1 MSGPW
6 MVGCA
11 RQSSLTD
18 LGYSWSLTPNSGCW
32 PSMPLLPSDLQPEP
46 DSERKT
52 PPRQHDTLRWM
63 LMLEI
68 QAILVLALW
77 AKKTLLLVLAF
88 IDSSSRLLV
97 VLAGAGL
104 MCAASNG
111 RCHLR
116 YSTTMAIYL
125 ATIKAEFGKD
135 SSLQLFSLGL
145 QTYFNT
151 IEYCSFTDNVA
162 STAPSLALGTPSSVF
177 QPQHHTKS
185 ISNLNKCWCLQ

>member
-1 MSGPW
+1 MCLRSESVPTFGCSVVSVSGPW

-46 DSERKT
+46 DTERKT
-52 PPRQHDTLRWM
+52 PPRLHDTLRWM
-63 LMLEI
+63 LPES
-68 QAILVLALW
+68 QTILVLALW
-77 AKKTLLLVLAF
+77 AKKTLVLVLAF

-104 MCAASNG
+104 MCAANNG

-116 YSTTMAIYL
+116 FSTMMAIWP
-125 ATIKAEFGKD
+125 
-135 SSLQLFSLGL
+135 
-145 QTYFNT
+145 
-151 IEYCSFTDNVA
+151 
-162 STAPSLALGTPSSVF
+162 PSNHQG
-177 QPQHHTKS
+177 
-185 ISNLNKCWCLQ
+185 

>member
-1 MSGPW
+1 MCLLRSESVPTFGCSVVSVSGPW

-46 DSERKT
+46 DTERKT
-52 PPRQHDTLRWM
+52 PPRLHDTFRWM
-63 LMLEI
+63 LMPEN
-68 QAILVLALW
+68 QTILMLAVW
-77 AKKTLLLVLAF
+77 AKKTLVLLVVAF

-104 MCAASNG
+104 MCAANNG

-116 YSTTMAIYL
+116 SSTTMAIWP
-125 ATIKAEFGKD
+125 
-135 SSLQLFSLGL
+135 
-145 QTYFNT
+145 
-151 IEYCSFTDNVA
+151 
-162 STAPSLALGTPSSVF
+162 PSLPSNH
-177 QPQHHTKS
+177 QG
-185 ISNLNKCWCLQ
+185 